1 MAENK
6 KVTREDLVGRNGP
19 FVQGRTKLSPNGRI
33 VIPAAIREKLG
44 FRPNETL
51 VMDVHEGALRVET
64 YLQRIERVQREVA
77 RLIPAG
83 VSLADELIADRRAE
97 AKREQEEWD
106 RERNAIENPIRK
118 AS

>member
-1 MAENK
+1 M
-6 KVTREDLVGRNGP
+6 TYEDFVGRNGP
-19 FVQGRTKLSPNGRI
+19 PVQGRTKLSPNGRI
-33 VIPAAIREKLG
+33 VIPAAIRETLG

-64 YLQRIERVQREVA
+64 YSQRIERVQRELA

-97 AKREQEEWD
+97 ALREQQEWD
-106 RERNAIENPIRK
+106 RERNIIEDPIRK